1 MARDINKLKFNL
13 TSDMIELLLKYNN
26 TKYKYNMTK
35 DENLLKQLESMRKK
49 FIKEF
54 QTNNKL
60 EIEEYL
66 KTISEKKD

>member
-1 MARDINKLKFNL
+1 MAKDINKLKFNL